1 MNFPNFLTTLRLVM
15 SAVVFSLLSVA
26 ARRPVPTWWLLDI
39 SLVLFI
45 LTALTDMLDG
55 MIARRYGMVTTFG
68 RIADPFADKVLT
80 AGSFIFLL
88 GFPQT
93 YLQPWMVVVI
103 LSREFLVSGLRGFIE
118 GQGRQFPAM
127 MWGKVKVT
135 SQYCLIGWLIFH
147 VAHLSEVT
155 FSQYFTRIAVIGVT
169 VWTMLSG
176 VAYLAKAIRILR
188 SGTEGP

>member
-1 MNFPNFLTTLRLVM
+1 MNLPNFLTVLRLLM
-15 SAVVFSLLSVA
+15 SLVLFSLLSVA
-26 ARRPVPTWWLLDI
+26 ARRPTLQSLLLDI

-45 LTALTDMLDG
+45 LTALTDMFDG

-88 GFPQT
+88 GFPQS

-147 VAHLSEVT
+147 VAHMSEVT
-155 FSQYFTRIAVIGVT
+155 WSRYFTYTAVIGIT
-169 VWTMLSG
+169 TWTALSG
-176 VAYLAKAIRILR
+176 IAYLLKAVRILR
-188 SGTEGP
+188 SGTESQ